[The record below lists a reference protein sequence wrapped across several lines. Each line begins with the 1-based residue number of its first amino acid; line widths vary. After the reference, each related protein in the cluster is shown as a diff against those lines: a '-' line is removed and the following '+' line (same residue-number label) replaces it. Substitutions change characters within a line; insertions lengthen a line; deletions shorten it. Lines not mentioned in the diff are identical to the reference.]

1 MLDADIVVII
11 INSTDRHTYFM
22 LIIVLKSE
30 VIFLLYYQSINP
42 LLPFSTCMCFSW
54 YTFQKPQTS
63 PFKSILSLNFNFI
76 NANILKESPYF
87 FFQIPRSTL
96 VWSCLSLLAV
106 RLYVQ
111 LKKYN
116 ITIFLKSNGSVNRDN

>member
-1 MLDADIVVII
+1 MLDADILVII

-22 LIIVLKSE
+22 LIIVLKSG
-30 VIFLLYYQSINP
+30 VILLLYYQSINP

-54 YTFQKPQTS
+54 YTFQKPQTP

-87 FFQIPRSTL
+87 FQISRSTL
-96 VWSCLSLLAV
+96 EWSCLSLLAV
-106 RLYVQ
+106 RLFVQ

-116 ITIFLKSNGSVNRDN
+116 ITIFLKSNGSVNCDN